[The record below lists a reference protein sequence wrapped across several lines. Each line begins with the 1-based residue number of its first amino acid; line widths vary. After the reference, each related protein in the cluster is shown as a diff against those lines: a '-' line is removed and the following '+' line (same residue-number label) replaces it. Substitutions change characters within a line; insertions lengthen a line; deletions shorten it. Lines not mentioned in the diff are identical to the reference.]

1 MSAETKQPE
10 PALPETPAA
19 SEESALAQ
27 PSAAD
32 GNFFKHRKE
41 AWMWLKS
48 QGYKV
53 SQGKFYMDIEATG
66 FPVVSSDGSLSRY
79 QVQVY
84 GQNLAAK
91 KQRVSTP
98 EELSR
103 FDSQYRADK
112 AKAELLELELAE
124 KRRES
129 DAAWLR
135 AADAWS
141 VIAYEIGELKSAVR
155 RKLYDELPAL
165 VDAVGGDRVRA
176 PELYEALEG
185 VVDEVWNDMAE
196 RGIDV
201 EWEQ

>member
-1 MSAETKQPE
+1 MSNETKQPE
-10 PALPETPAA
+10 PAPPETTAQPASA
-19 SEESALAQ
+19 ESAE
-27 PSAAD
+27 SE
-32 GNFFKHRKE
+32 FFANRKE
-41 AWMWLKS
+41 AWKWLTA

-53 SQGKFYMDIEATG
+53 SSGKFYSDIEATG
-66 FPVVSSDGSLSRY
+66 FPVVASDGSLSRY

-155 RKLYDELPAL
+155 RKLYDELPGL

-185 VVDEVWNDMAE
+185 VVDGVWNDMAE

>member
-1 MSAETKQPE
+1 MSNETKQPE
-10 PALPETPAA
+10 PAPPETTAQPASA
-19 SEESALAQ
+19 ESAE
-27 PSAAD
+27 SE
-32 GNFFKHRKE
+32 FFANRKE
-41 AWMWLKS
+41 AWKWLTA

-53 SQGKFYMDIEATG
+53 SSGKFYSDIESTG
-66 FPVVSSDGSLSRY
+66 FPVVASDGSLSRY
-79 QVQVY
+79 QVQIY